1 MVIICYVTPF
11 RLKLQP
17 SQISLGTFRCHGALS
32 PRRGSTLFRPDK
44 MRKSASGH
52 LSNSFRKYRNV
63 YNVVSGSVCQPGPFV
78 NITTSPT
85 KFSTSFGPF
94 GITFDSDQ
102 RHPPVLPIS
111 ALGRPIHA
119 DSGNKSEEILLKQA
133 EYMTDP
139 TDFSEYH

>member
-1 MVIICYVTPF
+1 MALYRHDVVLHCSDLIQCVKV
-11 RLKLQP
+11 L
-17 SQISLGTFRCHGALS
+17 LGIYPIRFEN
-32 PRRGSTLFRPDK
+32 PW
-44 MRKSASGH
+44 
-52 LSNSFRKYRNV
+52 NV
-63 YNVVSGSVCQPGPFV
+63 YNGGIGVRLSTRSVCQPGPFV
-78 NITTSPT
+78 HITTSPT

-119 DSGNKSEEILLKQA
+119 DSGNKSEQILLKQA

>member
-1 MVIICYVTPF
+1 MALYRHDVVLHCSDLIRCVKV
-11 RLKLQP
+11 L
-17 SQISLGTFRCHGALS
+17 LGIYPIRFENTW
-32 PRRGSTLFRPDK
+32 
-44 MRKSASGH
+44 
-52 LSNSFRKYRNV
+52 NV